1 MSSYLAILD
10 HLPAALL
17 VIFRIGGL
25 MIFGPVFGSSVI
37 PIRIRVFTAL
47 AIGLAA
53 YGLLASEHRI
63 GEGLTLDLWTLAPRI
78 GMELM
83 IGLVIGYVAS
93 LPLLAVQTGG
103 LIMGQQMGLGFAQL
117 YNPAIDDEADVIG
130 QMLFFMAMAG
140 FLAMGGHE
148 AMILAVL
155 NSFEHVRLGGFTPD
169 TSVITLTVG
178 LLMSSLE
185 LALRVSSPL
194 LALIFLETVAM
205 GFLAKTVP
213 QLNILSLGFPIRILG
228 GLAIVAC
235 GLVVI
240 NDVTMTSMNDAIT
253 ALFQWIEQ
261 LSTPENASAAGG
273 ALIHG

>member
-17 VIFRIGGL
+17 VVFRIGGL

-37 PIRIRVFTAL
+37 PVRIRVFTAFAL
-47 AIGLAA
+47 GLAA
-53 YGLLASEHRI
+53 YGLLEDRLHV
-63 GEGLTLDLWTLAPRI
+63 GEGLTLDLWTLAPRVA
-78 GMELM
+78 MELL

-93 LPLLAVQTGG
+93 LPLLAMQTGG

-117 YNPAIDDEADVIG
+117 YNPAIEDEADIVG
-130 QMLFFMAMAG
+130 QMMFFMAMAG
-140 FLAMGGHE
+140 FLAIGGHE
-148 AMILAVL
+148 SMVLAVL
-155 NSFEHVRLGGFTPD
+155 HSFEHVQLGGFVPD
-169 TSVITLTVG
+169 ASIISLATG
-178 LLMSSLE
+178 LLMSALE
-185 LALRVSSPL
+185 LALRVSAPL

-228 GLAIVAC
+228 GLLIVAL

-240 NDVTMTSMNDAIT
+240 NDVTMEGVNDAIT
-253 ALFQWIEQ
+253 TLFEWIDQ
-261 LSTPENASAAGG
+261 SSDSTPEGAAAHGG
-273 ALIHG
+273 

>member
-10 HLPAALL
+10 HIPAALL
-17 VIFRIGGL
+17 VVFRIGGL

-37 PIRIRVFTAL
+37 PARIRVFTAL
-47 AIGLAA
+47 AVGLAA
-53 YGLLASEHRI
+53 YGLLADRLNV
-63 GEGLTLDLWTLAPRI
+63 GEGLRLDLWTLAPRVA
-78 GMELM
+78 MELL

-93 LPLLAVQTGG
+93 LPMLAVQMGG

-117 YNPAIDDEADVIG
+117 YNPAIDDEADIVG
-130 QMLFFMAMAG
+130 QMMFFMALAG
-140 FLAMGGHE
+140 FLAVGGHE
-148 AMILAVL
+148 AMVLAVL
-155 NSFEHVRLGGFTPD
+155 NSFQHVQLGGFVPD
-169 TSVITLTVG
+169 QGLITLVTG
-178 LLMSSLE
+178 LLTAALE
-185 LALRVSSPL
+185 LALRVSAPL

-228 GLAIVAC
+228 GLFVVAI

-240 NDVTMTSMNDAIT
+240 NDVTMEGMNDAIT

-261 LSTPENASAAGG
+261 LSPAEGG
-273 ALIHG
+273 ANHG